1 MTIKKITSF
10 RFPVG
15 EKELSQDAYYKA
27 LSEAKSGFYPFGING
42 IWHGG
47 IHIDQSVLKEIDNDD
62 RMRCMANGEVIAYRI
77 NDVYPKAVYQEIKVP
92 CKGQRV
98 AYFSSGFTLVRHYL
112 QMPKIAGSTDTP
124 PAITLY
130 SLYMHQLDWYGYQQR
145 MQNSETEILSPKFW
159 SVTSGRVSPD
169 TTEIIKGSVIR
180 INGSGTEIVG
190 LLLKD
195 SKIRLGERKGT
206 NWYKIVSIS
215 EGSVVTSQGVTSEL
229 GDIQGYVFSGDVTPV
244 PTDKS
249 ANATIDYQVVKEDN
263 NAIGKAEVKVKGITV
278 YASANEK
285 QKLAYLPNTATFL
298 FNGQENGY
306 AKIRQ
311 ISGCYVPVA
320 LNNPNGDQDSPHQ
333 GYVKISSLSSLTFKP
348 ERLDEIVVLKTPI
361 PISKGEFIGYLGHN
375 VSQKERFDESEEEPL
390 ATTRRVSDNK
400 LPKLAHIELFT
411 CDDLPTFINQTRALA
426 NNLPE
431 YEKTVISIEKDARLT
446 HETEPDG
453 SLNTGLGINFIG
465 DVNNYYVKIK
475 PEYTLD
481 LPTLYFN
488 PTRVFPFLFNTT
500 VGGIFD
506 SINVDTEDTND
517 KPKKYTL
524 TQADKSWL
532 IDHYQ
537 STYPE
542 LTINDIPDEVDL
554 VSDVTRIL
562 SRDNSDNT
570 FTISFILENK
580 HYWIKSVDVVHLQG
594 ESGQLNT
601 KIDYWDNFPLSLG
614 NLPEATEKDTVYF
627 PRTLSI
633 DSLSHDYSTIAIDE
647 NNAIWV
653 FVTAGNKQ
661 GSPIKGWVNTATDA
675 QEHIKRETPWHWS
688 GFNTIEDKASV
699 GEVSKKLAAILD
711 VGDCTETM
719 LALLRI
725 FKQSSINILPPEQ
738 FPEGTKNDIEILS
751 LLLQNKLRYPF
762 SIEQYKDAL
771 RTSWTAEQIGHL
783 LLKYESEW
791 YADDALSKW
800 NEIDNLFEDEKQQK
814 KKALEEDLHKAGII
828 KPHER
833 NYALEKL
840 EESHEIVKSNW
851 QIEKEQRI
859 KPSLWWK
866 KVAELQVQ
874 EAQTTNDNQTNSTN
888 TPQLTNLS
896 TDGKAWFIHPVAMI
910 EYFTVLNIVTYHIYH
925 DGNIE
930 KHIPQRITSGFE
942 KKYKYIYHD
951 KDDNEHEVCICEWHT
966 IKKKLLD
973 DNPTGRYTY
982 PNHGTVQESKTVVND
997 GYIESRATY
1006 TNGDIHEWIKTESG
1020 VSIYQRLTMT
1030 NGDIAEYGYHSDKL
1044 GNVWKLYRQQEEE
1057 AQLIRIPDSVNYVND
1072 DVIIKYELKE
1082 TFRKYTNP
1090 DVMAGFIGALAEIK
1104 ENIIV
1109 TGSAYEQGSCFPSSL
1124 HINGQAIDTKYI
1136 KNVNNLSNWD
1146 KDKAFAEAL
1155 MKFHFRRFRIGPLM
1169 YAFFNGIDER
1179 KDGGTLHNTHLH
1191 TENFDFESINKIP

>member
-27 LSEAKSGFYPFGING
+27 LSETKSGFYPFGING

-47 IHIDQSVLKEIDNDD
+47 IHIDESVLRKIDNDD
-62 RMRCMANGEVIAYRI
+62 QMLCMANGEVIAYRI

-92 CKGQRV
+92 CKGQLV

-124 PAITLY
+124 PTITLY

-180 INGSGTEIVG
+180 INGSKTEIVG

-333 GYVKISSLSSLTFKP
+333 GYVKISSLSSLTFEP

-375 VSQKERFDESEEEPL
+375 VSQKERFDESEEVPL

-411 CDDLPTFINQTRALA
+411 CDDLPAFINQTRALA
-426 NNLPE
+426 DNLPE
-431 YEKTVISIEKDARLT
+431 SDKTIVLIEKDARLT
-446 HETEPDG
+446 QETEPDG

-506 SINVDTEDTND
+506 SINVDTQDTND

-532 IDHYQ
+532 IDYYQ

-554 VSDVTRIL
+554 MSDVTRIL

-601 KIDYWDNFPLSLG
+601 KIDYWHNFPLSLG
-614 NLPEATEKDTVYF
+614 NLPEATEKDTVYY

-675 QEHIKRETPWHWS
+675 QEHIKRVTPWHWS
-688 GFNTIEDKASV
+688 GFNTIEEKATIS
-699 GEVSKKLAAILD
+699 ELSKKLNLKRSTKLD
-711 VGDCTETM
+711 IDDCTETM

-725 FKQSSINILPPEQ
+725 FKQSPININNIPLLKNLPE
-738 FPEGTKNDIEILS
+738 EKKNVIDKYWFLS
-751 LLLQNKLRYPF
+751 SGRF
-762 SIEQYKDAL
+762 FTIEQYKDAL

-791 YADDALSKW
+791 YADEALSKW
-800 NEIDNLFEDEKQQK
+800 NEIDDLFEDEKQQK
-814 KKALEEDLHKAGII
+814 KKALEEALHKAGII

-840 EESHEIVKSNW
+840 EEAHEIVKSNW

-866 KVAELQVQ
+866 QVAELQAQ
-874 EAQTTNDNQTNSTN
+874 EEQTTSDNQTNTN
-888 TPQLTNLS
+888 DDTPQITNLS
-896 TDGKAWFIHPVAMI
+896 SDGKAWFIHPVAMVDYFAGDKI
-910 EYFTVLNIVTYHIYH
+910 LFRKGDKHEIIREINIRLAGFGGNVPTDEFTERTEKMIKQFQRDYMKVEETGVVDMKVIEAIDKFQEEYAISDTVWSQIKCKCSPKKCSGFGNSLGQNTSPEKSNPYEYPGIHRSLLFGFCALNFYLGRQDVYKFRLISSGYRCSQHPEGKKTSNHRGKALDIQFYKNSWAIGGLNKNNIEPLLYIRDNFFKTYLNTQNEWDKINLFTTEPIGLTSKGEKKSGHTYSWIHVDVRSFEKQYLLDEYFCTNDITLNK
-925 DGNIE
+925 E
-930 KHIPQRITSGFE
+930 KLITL
-942 KKYKYIYHD
+942 
-951 KDDNEHEVCICEWHT
+951 
-966 IKKKLLD
+966 IK
-973 DNPTGRYTY
+973 
-982 PNHGTVQESKTVVND
+982 S
-997 GYIESRATY
+997 
-1006 TNGDIHEWIKTESG
+1006 
-1020 VSIYQRLTMT
+1020 
-1030 NGDIAEYGYHSDKL
+1030 
-1044 GNVWKLYRQQEEE
+1044 
-1057 AQLIRIPDSVNYVND
+1057 
-1072 DVIIKYELKE
+1072 
-1082 TFRKYTNP
+1082 
-1090 DVMAGFIGALAEIK
+1090 
-1104 ENIIV
+1104 
-1109 TGSAYEQGSCFPSSL
+1109 
-1124 HINGQAIDTKYI
+1124 
-1136 KNVNNLSNWD
+1136 
-1146 KDKAFAEAL
+1146 
-1155 MKFHFRRFRIGPLM
+1155 
-1169 YAFFNGIDER
+1169 
-1179 KDGGTLHNTHLH
+1179 
-1191 TENFDFESINKIP
+1191 